1 MERYDFENDTATFL
15 DVSRDDPA
23 YGGSDSATDHYP
35 SGSSSCSGFLTAS
48 TGEFNADCCTD
59 DSDQLDALV
68 APIALYPDA
77 LVAQVLGAAAA
88 PDQVAIADYWLGQNK
103 TITGTAL
110 AQAVD
115 AQTWDPSVKALTQ
128 FPSVLNVLFLRL
140 FVVDIL

>member
-1 MERYDFENDTATFL
+1 MILKTTQQPSSMLAVMILLTVAATAQEITTPQVQVPAQ
-15 DVSRDDPA
+15 VSSQPA
-23 YGGSDSATDHYP
+23 PA
-35 SGSSSCSGFLTAS
+35 SSTPTVAPM
-48 TGEFNADCCTD
+48 T
-59 DSDQLDALV
+59 SDQLDALV